1 MATKKTSTKF
11 DTAHNI
17 ETEAD
22 LTNKTATVKNLV
34 TGETY
39 ASGSGEGL
47 PDISAGDAGKVLAV
61 SDQLAAEWV
70 APHMLLTVGALEDS
84 MLPLG
89 VTNGEIK
96 NALEAG
102 KNITVIFPTDCPFY
116 PGSTARITGIYKTDN
131 GDNYFPMLIVALST
145 GDIQMLGM
153 YGGALTA
160 EAGIFYD

>member
-39 ASGSGEGL
+39 AGGGEGL

-61 SDQLAAEWV
+61 SDELAAEW
-70 APHMLLTVGALEDS
+70 AS
-84 MLPLG
+84 
-89 VTNGEIK
+89 N
-96 NALEAG
+96 
-102 KNITVIFPTDCPFY
+102 VIICTPSWSVENPSYC
-116 PGSTARITGIYKTDN
+116 
-131 GDNYFPMLIVALST
+131 LI
-145 GDIQMLGM
+145 G
-153 YGGALTA
+153 
-160 EAGIFYD
+160 